1 MLLNNSPL
9 KNTSEKLKS
18 PQTSIKTLKIERKK
32 DFKSFLKYVEKESKA
47 LEDIKLPSLN
57 DAKNKKSSLLGSALG
72 LGALGL
78 LAFFAGGEGDGDPND
93 QPNKFDYFDP
103 EAFKR
108 TLNTQTRI
116 ASLSY
121 TGMKAANFFDDG
133 DGRQPRRMI
142 NVTPGGDLQNTKFG
156 QFANQNMLFGEDYSP
171 FKKRIKGSI
180 VTDLL
185 ADIEQDIYSTDTSEE
200 VKRKKIKKR
209 LFNLEEIEI
218 KKQRKK
224 IKKRLFNLEEIEIKK
239 QREKQR
245 ELVKVGG
252 GDDQINYSNLDNKNS
267 KGRFKDE
274 RAALNKITK
283 EYSKFKKP
291 NFFSGTSANANKTF
305 SIDDPAFDLNNLID
319 SDEVESNLGNKA
331 KRQVATDN
339 VNDAIDKKGFYKKP
353 QKNRFQKFFDTGIP
367 RLFARGALTLL
378 NIGGKAFQIEPLIS
392 PVLSPDAFEE
402 GTMTSVMD
410 VFGNLPGDPNF
421 DVDSKGI
428 YSDYIDVTDPR
439 AIKEMKQIKINYLTK
454 KMITGDIQ
462 APNFTGGLNYNDLS
476 IPPVNF
482 QPPVEGNSDKVVPF
496 ILPEGDDMI
505 SSHLDSLI
513 LLELERY

>member
-218 KKQRKK
+218 KKQR
-224 IKKRLFNLEEIEIKK
+224 
-239 QREKQR
+239 EKQR

-252 GDDQINYSNLDNKNS
+252 GDDQINYSNLDNEKS
-267 KGRFKDE
+267 KGRFKNE
-274 RAALNKITK
+274 RAALNEINKEFSKNKKI
-283 EYSKFKKP
+283 
-291 NFFSGTSANANKTF
+291 NFSSGFSANATSNTDINQQIKN
-305 SIDDPAFDLNNLID
+305 INDPAIE
-319 SDEVESNLGNKA
+319 DEIFRASQDKGAA
-331 KRQVATDN
+331 KDVGRDMLL
-339 VNDAIDKKGFYKKP
+339 DEIEGKGSYKKP

-367 RLFARGALTLL
+367 REISKGLL
-378 NIGGKAFQIEPLIS
+378 AFFNLGGKVLQVEPLIK
-392 PVLSPDAFEE
+392 PFLVPDPFSE

-410 VFGNLPGDPNF
+410 VFGNMPGDPNF

-428 YSDYIDVTDPR
+428 YSDYMDVTDPR

-496 ILPEGDDMI
+496 ILPEGDDII

>member
-32 DFKSFLKYVEKESKA
+32 DFKSFLKYIEKESKA

-108 TLNTQTRI
+108 TLSNQTRI

-133 DGRQPRRMI
+133 QGNKKKLLKPKK
-142 NVTPGGDLQNTKFG
+142 GGDDLQNTKFG

-171 FKKRIKGSI
+171 FNNKQLKKSSI

-185 ADIEQDIYSTDTSEE
+185 AEVDEDMGVTEEYKKKKRIEKLKKKIGVGVEE
-200 VKRKKIKKR
+200 VGGRKQKSKVVTIDDFIKADDP
-209 LFNLEEIEI
+209 FNVDPKKNKGFKNPKVALNEI
-218 KKQRKK
+218 K
-224 IKKRLFNLEEIEIKK
+224 
-239 QREKQR
+239 
-245 ELVKVGG
+245 
-252 GDDQINYSNLDNKNS
+252 
-267 KGRFKDE
+267 
-274 RAALNKITK
+274 K

-291 NFFSGTSANANKTF
+291 NFFSGTSANANANKTLT
-305 SIDDPAFDLNNLID
+305 IDDPAFDLNNLID
-319 SDEVESNLGNKA
+319 SDEINSNLGNKA
-331 KRQVATDN
+331 KGQVATEN

-367 RLFARGALTLL
+367 EKFAKGALTLL
-378 NIGGKAFQIEPLIS
+378 NFGGKILQVEPLIK
-392 PVLSPDAFEE
+392 PLLSPDAFEE

-410 VFGNLPGDPNF
+410 VFGNMPGDPNF

-439 AIKEMKQIKINYLTK
+439 AIEEMKQIKINYLTK

-462 APNFTGGLNYNDLS
+462 APNFTGGLNYDDLS

-496 ILPEGDDMI
+496 ILPEGDDII

>member
-121 TGMKAANFFDDG
+121 TGMKAANFFDDDG
-133 DGRQPRRMI
+133 GGRQPRRMI
-142 NVTPGGDLQNTKFG
+142 NVTPSGDLKNTVFG

-218 KKQRKK
+218 KKQR
-224 IKKRLFNLEEIEIKK
+224 
-239 QREKQR
+239 
-245 ELVKVGG
+245 ELVKVVGG
-252 GDDQINYSNLDNKNS
+252 NDEIDYSNLGNKKG
-267 KGRFKDE
+267 KGRFKNK
-274 RAALNKITK
+274 RVALNQIKK
-283 EYSKFKKP
+283 EYSQFKKP
-291 NFFSGTSANANKTF
+291 NFVSGTSANANKTF
-305 SIDDPAFDLNNLID
+305 TIDDPAFDLNNLID

-339 VNDAIDKKGFYKKP
+339 VEDAIDKKGFYKKP
-353 QKNRFQKFFDTGIP
+353 QKNRFQKFFNTGIP
-367 RLFARGALTLL
+367 GLITRGALTFL
-378 NIGGKAFQIEPLIS
+378 NFGGKILQVEPLIK
-392 PVLSPDAFEE
+392 PLLAPDAFEE

-439 AIKEMKQIKINYLTK
+439 AIEEMKQIKINYLTK

-462 APNFTGGLNYNDLS
+462 VPNFTGGLNYNDLS

-496 ILPEGDDMI
+496 ILPEGDDII

>member
-133 DGRQPRRMI
+133 QGNKEKLLKPKK
-142 NVTPGGDLQNTKFG
+142 GGDDFDLKNTKFG

-218 KKQRKK
+218 KKQR
-224 IKKRLFNLEEIEIKK
+224 
-239 QREKQR
+239 
-245 ELVKVGG
+245 ELVKVLGG
-252 GDDQINYSNLDNKNS
+252 NDEIDYSNLGNKKG
-267 KGRFKDE
+267 KGRFKNE
-274 RAALNKITK
+274 RVALNEIKK

-291 NFFSGTSANANKTF
+291 NFVSGFSANATSNVDINEQIKNINDPVADDLTF
-305 SIDDPAFDLNNLID
+305 RASQDRGVAKEIAND
-319 SDEVESNLGNKA
+319 SLLDEIEG
-331 KRQVATDN
+331 
-339 VNDAIDKKGFYKKP
+339 KGFYKKP

-367 RLFARGALTLL
+367 REISKGLLTFL
-378 NIGGKAFQIEPLIS
+378 NFGGKILQVEPLIKPLLAPES
-392 PVLSPDAFEE
+392 FAE
-402 GTMTSVMD
+402 GTMTAVMD
-410 VFGNLPGDPNF
+410 VFGNMPGDPNF

-428 YSDYIDVTDPR
+428 YSDYMDVTDPR

-496 ILPEGDDMI
+496 ILPEGDDII

>member
-78 LAFFAGGEGDGDPND
+78 LAFFAGGEGGGDPND

-108 TLNTQTRI
+108 TLSNQTRI

-133 DGRQPRRMI
+133 GGGSGGDRQPRRFAP
-142 NVTPGGDLQNTKFG
+142 PGLSKGMG
-156 QFANQNMLFGEDYSP
+156 QFMQFYRSPGKYKLDLIPRKKDNMFLKELF
-171 FKKRIKGSI
+171 
-180 VTDLL
+180 T
-185 ADIEQDIYSTDTSEE
+185 DIELDMYSTDTSEE
-200 VKRKKIKKR
+200 AKIKKIKKK
-209 LFNLEEIEI
+209 LFNLEEI
-218 KKQRKK
+218 KLKQ
-224 IKKRLFNLEEIEIKK
+224 

-252 GDDQINYSNLDNKNS
+252 GDDQINYSNLDNEKS
-267 KGRFKDE
+267 KGRFKNE
-274 RAALNKITK
+274 RAALNEINKEFSKNKKI
-283 EYSKFKKP
+283 
-291 NFFSGTSANANKTF
+291 NFSSGFSANATSNTDINQQIKN
-305 SIDDPAFDLNNLID
+305 INDPAIE
-319 SDEVESNLGNKA
+319 DEIFRASQDKGAA
-331 KRQVATDN
+331 KDVGRDMLL
-339 VNDAIDKKGFYKKP
+339 DEIEGKGSYKKP

-367 RLFARGALTLL
+367 REISKGLL
-378 NIGGKAFQIEPLIS
+378 AFFNLGGKVLQVEPLIK
-392 PVLSPDAFEE
+392 PFLVPDPFSE

-410 VFGNLPGDPNF
+410 VFGNMPGDPNF

-428 YSDYIDVTDPR
+428 YSDYMDVTDPR

-496 ILPEGDDMI
+496 ILPEGDDII